1 MPLLRLFGSLRRLC
15 HPLALLLLATSPLL
29 ALAQSGM
36 RDLPLGGNDGRGD
49 SVLPLYVAGHP
60 QAQAT
65 VILLPGGDAGIGR
78 ITDGEPGS
86 GNFLVRSREM
96 FREAGFNVVIAF
108 RASDLKELNYRYRAG
123 PAHMGEL
130 EKVVDFAARE
140 FGKPVWLV
148 GTSLGTISSA
158 AAAIALG
165 PKLAGLVLTASI
177 THRVHGGVQNQE
189 LGRIQ
194 VPVLVVHHLRDACWA
209 CVPDEAR
216 RMAIGFRSASV
227 SKFVMVEGG
236 SNPQGDPCQ
245 ARHWHGFIG
254 YEKETVK
261 LITDWMLKPQA

>member
-1 MPLLRLFGSLRRLC
+1 
-15 HPLALLLLATSPLL
+15 
-29 ALAQSGM
+29 
-36 RDLPLGGNDGRGD
+36 
-49 SVLPLYVAGHP
+49 
-60 QAQAT
+60 
-65 VILLPGGDAGIGR
+65 
-78 ITDGEPGS
+78 
-86 GNFLVRSREM
+86 
-96 FREAGFNVVIAF
+96 
-108 RASDLKELNYRYRAG
+108 
-123 PAHMGEL
+123 MGEL

-148 GTSLGTISSA
+148 GTSLGTVSGT

-165 PKLAGLVLTASI
+165 PKVAGLVLTASI
-177 THRVHGGVQNQE
+177 THRVHGGVQNQGI
-189 LGRIQ
+189 GRIQ

-216 RMAIGFRSASV
+216 RMATGFRSATV

-245 ARHWHGFIG
+245 AWHWHGFIG